1 MTTAP
6 ERRRLRLLPR
16 ELLIKTNPLDQ
27 GDWAYRPILGEVQR
41 LRFAAVASIL
51 RARPRA
57 ARLLE
62 IGYGSGILLPELAR
76 HCDQLYGLD
85 FHQSAAAVAGQLA
98 RVGVNALLASG
109 DACALPYF
117 DGSFDTVVA
126 ISTFEFVPDVPTA
139 AREAVRVLTPRGV
152 AVVVTPGSSPLLDL
166 GLKILTGERA
176 EDTFEGRRAQ
186 IIPALRAA
194 GDVVAERRAPPAI
207 GRLLPVYRVFIIRRR
222 GVG

>member
-16 ELLIKTNPLDQ
+16 ELLIRTNPLDQ
-27 GDWAYRPILGEVQR
+27 GDWAYRPILGEIQR
-41 LRFAAVASIL
+41 LRFAAVASML

-57 ARLLE
+57 VRLLE

-76 HCDQLYGLD
+76 HCDELYGLD
-85 FHQSAAAVAGQLA
+85 VHRSAAAVAGQLA
-98 RVGVNALLASG
+98 RVGVIALLASG
-109 DACALPYF
+109 DACALPYR
-117 DGSFDTVVA
+117 DGSFDTVVV
-126 ISTFEFVPDVPTA
+126 ISTFEFVPDVPKA
-139 AREAVRVLTPRGV
+139 ASEVLRVLTPRGV
-152 AVVVTPGSSPLLDL
+152 AIVVTPGSSPLLDL

-194 GDVVAERRAPPAI
+194 GDIVAERRVPPMI
-207 GRLLPVYRVFIIRRR
+207 GRLLPVYRAMAVRRR
-222 GVG
+222 GAG